1 MKKMLNIVMAV
12 LFAVTLGLVGWA
24 VASGGSEVAIS
35 YNLLWGYTLLVVAI
49 VVAIVSVLW
58 AAIKGTITHPA
69 GLKNTLIAVVL
80 VVVVVGAALGIALS
94 HDGLTIPN
102 SAGGVFDDPFELAIS
117 ETGILVTYVVA
128 AATLIVTL
136 VGEVRNVLK

>member
-1 MKKMLNIVMAV
+1 MKKLLNIVMGS
-12 LFAVTLGLVGWA
+12 LFAVTLALVLWA
-24 VASGGSEVAIS
+24 VVSGGSEVAIS
-35 YNLLWGYTLLVVAI
+35 WNLLWGYALLVVA
-49 VVAIVSVLW
+49 VVSVLW

-69 GLKNTLIAVVL
+69 GLKNTLIAVVI
-80 VVVVVGAALGIALS
+80 VVVVVGAALGYALS

-102 SAGGVFDDPFELAIS
+102 SAGGVFDDPFELVIS

-136 VGEVRNVLK
+136 FGEVRNALK

>member
-1 MKKMLNIVMAV
+1 MLNIVMGS
-12 LFAVTLGLVGWA
+12 LFAVTLALVLWA
-24 VASGGSEVAIS
+24 VVSGGSEVAIS
-35 YNLLWGYTLLVVAI
+35 WNLLWGYALL

-69 GLKNTLIAVVL
+69 GLKNTLIAVVI
-80 VVVVVGAALGIALS
+80 VVVVVGAALGYALS
-94 HDGLTIPN
+94 HDGLVIPN
-102 SAGGVFDDPFELAIS
+102 SAGGVFDDPFELVIS

-136 VGEVRNVLK
+136 VGEVRNALK

>member
-35 YNLLWGYTLLVVAI
+35 YNLLWGYTLLVVA
-49 VVAIVSVLW
+49 VVSVLW

-69 GLKNTLIAVVL
+69 GLKNTLIAIVL

>member
-1 MKKMLNIVMAV
+1 MKKMLNIVMGS
-12 LFAVTLGLVGWA
+12 LFAVTLALVLWA
-24 VASGGSEVAIS
+24 VVSGGSEVAIS
-35 YNLLWGYTLLVVAI
+35 WNLLWGYALLVTA
-49 VVAIVSVLW
+49 VVCVLW

-69 GLKNTLIAVVL
+69 GLKNTLIAVVI
-80 VVVVVGAALGIALS
+80 VVVVVGAALGYALS

-102 SAGGVFDDPFELAIS
+102 SAGGVFDDPFELVIS

-136 VGEVRNVLK
+136 VCEVRNALK